1 VAAQIKDVWQDNF
14 EEELAIISSLVSCK
28 QSDISHVSFD
38 TEFAGF
44 ADHAPN
50 QGIYERLR
58 QNVSCLKIIQLGITL
73 ADSNG
78 NMTTPTSTW
87 QFNLVFN
94 LKKDAHQS
102 ESIDLLIKAGLD
114 LNKHAEHGIPA
125 TTFSE
130 LFARSGLINNPALT
144 WVAFNARFDFGYLVS
159 LLMQKPLP
167 SSLDLFLQQCS

>member
-1 VAAQIKDVWQDNF
+1 
-14 EEELAIISSLVSCK
+14 LSSTLSK
-28 QSDISHVSFD
+28 LDQKN
-38 TEFAGF
+38 A
-44 ADHAPN
+44 N
-50 QGIYERLR
+50 L
-58 QNVSCLKIIQLGITL
+58 ITRCTYFVIL
-73 ADSNG
+73 L
-78 NMTTPTSTW
+78 PCR
-87 QFNLVFN
+87 
-94 LKKDAHQS
+94 KDAHQS

-125 TTFSE
+125 STFSE